1 MCTAI
6 TYHGKDHYFGRNLDL
21 NYHHQE
27 EVVITPRHYAFS
39 FRKDKIIDQHY
50 ALIGMAYV
58 VNDYPLYYDAMNEK
72 GLAMAGLNFPENAF
86 YAKCCQ
92 DKNNIAPFEL
102 IPWILAKCQN
112 VQEAKQLLKQ
122 TNLADISFSEKLK
135 NAPLHWM
142 IADDKETIVV
152 EYVEDGLHIESN
164 EIGVLTNNPP
174 FAIAKYMLNHYMSL
188 SPKQPKNLFSSQLS
202 LYHDCQGMGALGLPG
217 DYSSISRFIKAG
229 FVKMNSPQEK
239 EEKTSVQQFFHILN
253 AVAMPKGSVET
264 ENGHDI
270 TIYSSCCN
278 LQQGIYYYTTYDNSC
293 IHGVN
298 MFLED
303 LDRTTLMIFSLIQDD
318 IMIQNKKSQ

>member
-1 MCTAI
+1 
-6 TYHGKDHYFGRNLDL
+6 
-21 NYHHQE
+21 
-27 EVVITPRHYAFS
+27 
-39 FRKDKIIDQHY
+39 
-50 ALIGMAYV
+50 MAYV

-86 YAKCCQ
+86 YAKCRQ

-152 EYVEDGLHIESN
+152 EYVKDGLHIESN

-239 EEKTSVQQFFHILN
+239 NEKASVQQFFHILN

-278 LQQGIYYYTTYDNSC
+278 LQQGIYYYTTYNNSC

-318 IMIQNKKSQ
+318 IMIQNKKNQ